1 MNDKEEIKK
10 DSKELYHWDE
20 EPVEEKKPEIRI
32 KKSKKVTKREAKE
45 AEKKRIKDIQ
55 RERQK
60 TRISKKGKIGAIIG
74 AIVAVLGF
82 TAWLLFFYLGVG
94 FDLTKT
100 YAKFD
105 SGKVTQKEIDT
116 YMDFLKNQDPASI
129 PEKTDPQ
136 YTVLQQNLLDSIIVM
151 KIIESYAEKNN
162 INVSEKEVAD
172 EISALI
178 KNYESEA
185 AFEKDLKDKNLSR
198 SFLNEQV
205 KSQLL
210 RDKVFAQATKDV
222 AVSDEETKKY
232 YDDNAETL
240 FMVPEQVKV
249 SHILIKFAIP
259 EGAELNDT
267 IKAEAKTKIT
277 DIQEQLN
284 NGADFAELAKQYSED
299 TASAVNGG
307 DIGFISK
314 GQTVPEFEEAAFALE
329 VGQVS
334 GIVESTFGY
343 HIIKCIEKQSPYV
356 KTYDEVKD
364 TIKSY
369 LLNNEQLVVWE
380 DFVYSLV
387 DKAGIVYSSSLK
399 GQLLEPRT
407 TTTDTTEGSSA
418 ETTSDTGSSSSDT
431 SGATETT
438 SAE

>member
-55 RERQK
+55 RERQRN
-60 TRISKKGKIGAIIG
+60 RISKKGKIGAIIG

>member
-1 MNDKEEIKK
+1 MNDKEENKK

-20 EPVEEKKPEIRI
+20 EPVEELKQETRV
-32 KKSKKVTKREAKE
+32 KKSKKVAKREAKE

-60 TRISKKGKIGAIIG
+60 TRISKKGKIGAIVG
-74 AIVAVLGF
+74 AAVAVLGF

-105 SGKVTQKEIDT
+105 GGKVTQKEMDT
-116 YMDFLKNQDPASI
+116 YMDFLRNQDPASI

-151 KIIESYAEKNN
+151 KILESYAKENN
-162 INVSEKEVAD
+162 INVTDKEVAD

-185 AFEKDLKDKNLSR
+185 AFEKDLKDRNLSR
-198 SFLNEQV
+198 TFLNEQV

-210 RDKVFAQATKDV
+210 RDKVFALATKDV
-222 AVSDEETKKY
+222 TVSDEETKKY

-240 FMVPEQVKV
+240 FMVPEQVKA

-259 EGAELNDT
+259 EGQELNDT

-314 GQTVPEFEEAAFALE
+314 GQTVAEFEEAAFALG
-329 VGQVS
+329 VGQLS
-334 GIVESTFGY
+334 EIVETTFGY
-343 HIIKCIEKQSPYV
+343 HIIKCVEKQSPYV

-407 TTTDTTEGSSA
+407 ETTDTTEGSSA
-418 ETTSDTGSSSSDT
+418 ETTSDTG
-431 SGATETT
+431 ATETT

>member
-1 MNDKEEIKK
+1 LNDKEEIKK

-105 SGKVTQKEIDT
+105 SGKVTQKEMDT

>member
-1 MNDKEEIKK
+1 LNDKEEIKK

-105 SGKVTQKEIDT
+105 SGKVTQKEMDT
-116 YMDFLKNQDPASI
+116 YMDFLKNQDPVSI

>member
-1 MNDKEEIKK
+1 LNDKEENKK

-20 EPVEEKKPEIRI
+20 EPVEELKQETRV
-32 KKSKKVTKREAKE
+32 KKSKKVAKREAKE

-60 TRISKKGKIGAIIG
+60 TRISKKGKIGAIVG
-74 AIVAVLGF
+74 AAVAVLGF

-105 SGKVTQKEIDT
+105 GGKVTQKEMDT
-116 YMDFLKNQDPASI
+116 YMDFLRNQDPASI

-151 KIIESYAEKNN
+151 KILESYAKENN
-162 INVSEKEVAD
+162 INVTDKEVAD

-185 AFEKDLKDKNLSR
+185 AFEKDLKDRNLSR
-198 SFLNEQV
+198 TFLNEQV

-210 RDKVFAQATKDV
+210 RDKVFALATKDV
-222 AVSDEETKKY
+222 TVSDEETKKY

-240 FMVPEQVKV
+240 FMVPEQVKA

-259 EGAELNDT
+259 EGQELNDT

-314 GQTVPEFEEAAFALE
+314 GQTVAEFEEAAFALG
-329 VGQVS
+329 VGQLS
-334 GIVESTFGY
+334 EIVETTFGY
-343 HIIKCIEKQSPYV
+343 HIIKCVEKQSPYV

-407 TTTDTTEGSSA
+407 ETTDTTEGSSA
-418 ETTSDTGSSSSDT
+418 ETTSDTG
-431 SGATETT
+431 ATETT

>member
-1 MNDKEEIKK
+1 LNDKEENKK

-20 EPVEEKKPEIRI
+20 EPVEELKQETRV
-32 KKSKKVTKREAKE
+32 KKSKKVAKREAKE

-60 TRISKKGKIGAIIG
+60 TRISKKGKIGAIVG
-74 AIVAVLGF
+74 AAVAVLGF

-105 SGKVTQKEIDT
+105 GGKVTQKEMDT
-116 YMDFLKNQDPASI
+116 YMDFLRNQDPSSI

-151 KIIESYAEKNN
+151 KILESYAKENN
-162 INVSEKEVAD
+162 INVTDKEVAD

-185 AFEKDLKDKNLSR
+185 AFEKDLKDRNLSR
-198 SFLNEQV
+198 TFLNEQV

-210 RDKVFAQATKDV
+210 RDKVFALATKDV
-222 AVSDEETKKY
+222 TVSDEETKKY

-240 FMVPEQVKV
+240 FMVPEQVKA

-259 EGAELNDT
+259 EGQELNDT

-314 GQTVPEFEEAAFALE
+314 GQTVAEFEEAAFALG
-329 VGQVS
+329 VGQLS
-334 GIVESTFGY
+334 EIVETTFGY

-407 TTTDTTEGSSA
+407 ETTDTTEGSSA
-418 ETTSDTGSSSSDT
+418 ETTSDTG
-431 SGATETT
+431 ATETT

>member
-1 MNDKEEIKK
+1 LNDKEEIKK

-45 AEKKRIKDIQ
+45 AEKKRVKDIQ

-105 SGKVTQKEIDT
+105 SGKVTQKEMDT

>member
-105 SGKVTQKEIDT
+105 SGKVTQKEMDT

>member
-1 MNDKEEIKK
+1 MNDKEENKK

-20 EPVEEKKPEIRI
+20 EPVEELKQETRV
-32 KKSKKVTKREAKE
+32 KKSKKVVKREAKE

-105 SGKVTQKEIDT
+105 SGKVTQKEMDT
-116 YMDFLKNQDPASI
+116 YLKNQDPASI

-136 YTVLQQNLLDSIIVM
+136 YTVLQQNLLDYIIIM
-151 KIIESYAEKNN
+151 KILESYAEKNN
-162 INVSEKEVAD
+162 INVTDKEVAD

-198 SFLNEQV
+198 SFLDEQV

-210 RDKVFAQATKDV
+210 RDKVFALATKDV
-222 AVSDEETKKY
+222 TLSDEETKKY

-259 EGAELNDT
+259 EGQELNDT

-284 NGADFAELAKQYSED
+284 NGSDFAELAKQYSED

-314 GQTVPEFEEAAFALE
+314 GQTVAEFEEAAFALE
-329 VGQVS
+329 VGQLS
-334 GIVESTFGY
+334 EIVETTFGY
-343 HIIKCIEKQSPYV
+343 HIIKCVEKQSPYV

-407 TTTDTTEGSSA
+407 ETTDTTEGSSA
-418 ETTSDTGSSSSDT
+418 ETTSDTG
-431 SGATETT
+431 ATETT